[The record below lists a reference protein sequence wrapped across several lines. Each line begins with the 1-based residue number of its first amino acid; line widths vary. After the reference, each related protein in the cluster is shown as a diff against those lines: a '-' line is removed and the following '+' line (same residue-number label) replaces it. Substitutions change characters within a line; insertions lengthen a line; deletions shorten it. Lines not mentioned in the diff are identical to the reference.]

1 MASVRV
7 TSEIGPLRA
16 VLVHTP
22 GNELLA
28 VTPRTRKDYLYD
40 DLIDIEFAQRE
51 HHRLVALLERFADVH
66 QTRTL
71 LVESLANDEARA
83 FVVSRATE
91 VVRSESLAYQLAEVP
106 PEQLAAL
113 LIEGSEEEAGPIGRA
128 LNKIGYSLPPAPN
141 LFFMRDAGVV
151 MGDHAV
157 VGSMRYGSRWSE
169 ELLIKV
175 LFEYHPALQHA
186 GLLYDGS
193 VEQRITYS
201 LEGGDVHPLRPDLVL
216 LGLSSRSSAAA
227 LDHLCD
233 MLFGNTPVTDALIVV
248 MPDERSAIH
257 LDMIF
262 TQVDRE
268 QCVVSPPHFL
278 GPERLAVMH
287 RCKSVD
293 GVKEMPD
300 FFTALKRVDFRLE
313 PIFCGGSSRAAQERE
328 QWASGCNMLAVR
340 PGVVI
345 GYARNDVTLSEFDR
359 AGFRIVGS
367 ADVVAGNQPLVDGE
381 RALITME
388 GAELVRGGGG
398 PRCMTLPVMRE
409 DL

>member
-22 GNELLA
+22 GDELLA
-28 VTPRTRKDYLYD
+28 VTPRTRHDYLYD
-40 DLIDIEFAQRE
+40 DLIDVEFAQRE
-51 HHRLVALLERFADVH
+51 HRRLVALLQLFADVYEA
-66 QTRTL
+66 REL
-71 LVESLANDEARA
+71 LSQSLANEEARA
-83 FVVSRATE
+83 FLIARTTDVVH
-91 VVRSESLAYQLAEVP
+91 SESLAHRLADVP
-106 PEQLAAL
+106 AEELATL
-113 LIEGSEEEAGPIGRA
+113 LIEGTAEEAGPIGKA
-128 LNKIGYSLPPAPN
+128 LNKVGYSLPPAPN

-151 MGDHAV
+151 VGDNAV

-175 LFEYHPALQHA
+175 LFEYHPELEHA

-193 VEQRITYS
+193 VEHRITYS
-201 LEGGDVHPLRPDLVL
+201 LEGGDVHPLRQDLVL

-227 LDHLCD
+227 LDHLCE
-233 MLFGNTPVTDALIVV
+233 MLFSQTSVTDALIVV
-248 MPDERSAIH
+248 MPDERTAIH

-262 TQVDRE
+262 TQVDRG
-268 QCVVSPPHFL
+268 QCVVSPPHFV

-287 RCKSVD
+287 WRKSAKSV
-293 GVKEMPD
+293 EETAD
-300 FFTALKRVDFRLE
+300 FFSALRSVDFPLE

-328 QWASGCNMLAVR
+328 QWASGCNMFAVR

-345 GYARNDVTLSEFDR
+345 GYARNDATLAEFDR
-359 AGFRIVGS
+359 AGFRVVSGG
-367 ADVVAGNQPLVDGE
+367 DMVAGGEQLSDGE
-381 RALITME
+381 RAIITME

-398 PRCMTLPVMRE
+398 PRCMTLPVRRE

>member
-1 MASVRV
+1 V

-40 DLIDIEFAQRE
+40 DLIDVEFAQRE
-51 HHRLVALLERFADVH
+51 HRRLVALLERFADVYE
-66 QTRTL
+66 TRDL
-71 LVESLANDEARA
+71 LVESLADDDARA
-83 FVVSRATE
+83 FLISRATN
-91 VVRSESLAYQLAEVP
+91 VVHSESLAHRLADVP
-106 PEQLAAL
+106 PEELATF
-113 LIEGSEEEAGPIGRA
+113 LIEGTEAEAGPIGEA
-128 LNKIGYSLPPAPN
+128 LNIVGYSLPPAPN

-151 MGDHAV
+151 VGDDAV

-175 LFEYHPALQHA
+175 LFEYHPELRHG

-193 VEQRITYS
+193 AERRITYS

-227 LDHLCD
+227 LDHLCQ
-233 MLFGNTPVTDALIVV
+233 MLFSNTPVTDVLVVV
-248 MPDERSAIH
+248 MHDERSAIH

-262 TQVDRE
+262 TQVDRGL
-268 QCVVSPPHFL
+268 CVVSPPHFL
-278 GPERLAVMH
+278 GPERLAVL
-287 RCKSVD
+287 RWSKSAR

-300 FFTALKRVDFRLE
+300 LFAALEAVDFAME
-313 PIFCGGSSRAAQERE
+313 PILCGGTNRAAQERE
-328 QWASGCNMLAVR
+328 QWASGCNMFAVR

-345 GYARNDVTLSEFDR
+345 GYARNDATLAEFAA
-359 AGFRIVGS
+359 AGFRNVLGV
-367 ADVVAGNQPLVDGE
+367 DLLAGNEQLADEE
-381 RALITME
+381 RAIITLE

-398 PRCMTLPVMRE
+398 PRCMTLPVRRE